1 MRAFEAT
8 LSFVEGYTSDI
19 FTSMELLDLSAIQ
32 DASNSI
38 QIFWFP
44 LLTPRNLTRK
54 HQVSLNRARNDYRL
68 KVAFLREKAMQLH
81 SLQSNVLCL
90 EINATSATKSTLLD
104 EI

>member
-19 FTSMELLDLSAIQ
+19 FT
-32 DASNSI
+32 
-38 QIFWFP
+38 
-44 LLTPRNLTRK
+44 K

>member
-19 FTSMELLDLSAIQ
+19 FT
-32 DASNSI
+32 I